1 MNEKLYYRNPST
13 GLIETKDFSE
23 KIPTHKV
30 WDKTFDAEGRQI
42 IALKE
47 FASDAALGLL
57 RIADPV
63 STALVQGYPVPTNF
77 IGDKIFTPVRMAKE
91 RGKFPAWGKESF
103 VIPTDLKRAIGGKVA
118 RILTQSGSIDMSLS
132 EYALGVAI
140 DNRERNEWAGSP
152 DMLVNSKLNTVTT
165 KIARLREKNQATLAT
180 TAGSYATGLA
190 TSGASKAWASTGDA
204 VKDMLQLI
212 LDVQLQ
218 NDMRPNL
225 VWFSPVAWQLWRRNK
240 AVLDTIKFGSSSA
253 SPANVTTQLTAQLLE
268 VEEVVVAY
276 AASAAGGK
284 GGEGGKG
291 KADLTSA
298 FLWDSTVQSSNA
310 GCVIRGTGGGIEPA
324 FGYTWERMNSPIVES
339 YYDNA
344 IKSQVWD
351 YEHFFDAAVTKTDA
365 AGLYYAL
372 A

>member
-1 MNEKLYYRNPST
+1 MKLYYRNPST
-13 GLIETKDFSE
+13 GIAEVKDFSE
-23 KIPTHKV
+23 KISTHQV
-30 WDKTFDAEGRQI
+30 WDKSYDPEGRQI
-42 IALKE
+42 IQLKE
-47 FASDAALGLL
+47 FAADAALGLL

-63 STALVQGYPVPTNF
+63 ITSLVQGYPVPTNF

-91 RGKFPAWGKESF
+91 RGKFPAWGSESF

-132 EYALGVAI
+132 EYALGVGI
-140 DNRERNEWAGSP
+140 DDRERNEWAGSP
-152 DMLVNSKLNTVTT
+152 DMLITSKINTVTT
-165 KIARLREKNQATLAT
+165 KISRLREKNQATLAT
-180 TAGSYATGLA
+180 TAGSYASGLA

-212 LDVQLQ
+212 LDVQMG
-218 NDMRPNL
+218 NDTRPNL
-225 VWFSPVAWQLWRRNK
+225 VWFSPAAWQLWRRNK

-276 AASAAGGK
+276 AAYGTGGK

-291 KADLTSA
+291 KADLTKA
-298 FLWDSTVQSSNA
+298 FLWDSVVQSSNA

-324 FGYTWERMNSPIVES
+324 FGYTWERMNSPIVQS

-344 IKSQVWD
+344 TKSQIWD

-365 AGLYYAL
+365 AGLYYSIA
-372 A
+372 